1 MRPRVWALLL
11 TTLAL
16 SAIAAI
22 ALGSVSLSPAA
33 VWDALRGRGAP
44 DAEMIVRVLRLPRVV
59 LGIVV
64 GAGLGMSGAA
74 LQANL
79 RNALAEPYLLGV
91 SGGAAVGAVL
101 ATALSVTSPGVV
113 PLAAFAGSVC
123 AVVCVLAVAR
133 AARGPGDARVLVM
146 AGVVVGAFANAAIM
160 IVMANVPD
168 QSVRSALWWMMGSLG
183 DASWAGVRWTA
194 GYVTVGGLLLLVYG
208 REIEILALGDEPAAA
223 LGVDTVSATRRIFLI
238 SSLLAAVTV
247 AAAGLVGF
255 VGLVVPAIA
264 RSLGA
269 RTVRGTILASAL
281 AGASLVVGADLVAR
295 VVRAPAELPL
305 GAVTALVGVPF
316 FLLRLRRLS

>member
-146 AGVVVGAFANAAIM
+146 AGVVVGAFANAM
-160 IVMANVPD
+160 
-168 QSVRSALWWMMGSLG
+168 
-183 DASWAGVRWTA
+183 RW
-194 GYVTVGGLLLLVYG
+194 L
-208 REIEILALGDEPAAA
+208 E
-223 LGVDTVSATRRIFLI
+223 
-238 SSLLAAVTV
+238 LLASGLFAYQVT
-247 AAAGLVGF
+247 G
-255 VGLVVPAIA
+255 
-264 RSLGA
+264 
-269 RTVRGTILASAL
+269 SAL
-281 AGASLVVGADLVAR
+281 AATAVVAARQLPQLLFGAFVGAVRADEVLEEDDTDDVVVGAFEYRQTRVPAVDRLLQGHGLGR
-295 VVRAPAELPL
+295 VVRNQLCHLVHMPERHAQHAPHVADHGL
-305 GAVTALVGVPF
+305 GCHGSKSNNLRHIVCAVFAPHVINHLVAF
-316 FLLRLRRLS
+316 FIAKININIGHRFF